1 MLAHGVEGN
10 IADHDDLIGAHFEGG
25 LEVITRILFEAAE
38 KFAPRTTHPRG
49 GVVKSL
55 AVNVFANGFKKR
67 TRSVFNA
74 LLIVAHWLFSS
85 GAIPP
90 SGSSST
96 SAGAVGAADGSSAD
110 SDCARSLRGM
120 AMGFPITA
128 P

>member
-25 LEVITRILFEAAE
+25 LQVITRIFFEAAE
-38 KFAPRTTHPRG
+38 KFAPGTTHSSWG
-49 GVVKSL
+49 IAKSL
-55 AVNVFANGFKKR
+55 AVNIFANSFKKR
-67 TRSVFNA
+67 ARGVFNA
-74 LLIVAHWLFSS
+74 LLIVTHWLFSS
-85 GAIPP
+85 GAMPP
-90 SGSSST
+90 LGSSRT
-96 SAGAVGAADGSSAD
+96 SAGAAGSADGSSAD